1 MKKDQYKKEKEDREK
16 KEEEAKL
23 AKIRE
28 KEVRNLVKSPFL
40 IFKGRRKKR
49 LRRKEKSQRR
59 SKKGEF
65 LFSIYLISPPF

>member
-28 KEVRNLVKSPFL
+28 KEVNIICIWIIFNFL
-40 IFKGRRKKR
+40 KEEEKKQQDDKKR
-49 LRRKEKSQRR
+49 AQDEIRKVI
-59 SKKGEF
+59 
-65 LFSIYLISPPF
+65 SIYKTCF